1 MKRAAEPIIRFPE
14 TERQETMKE
23 YQSFLAEVLIP
34 EAELKQRIAELGAE
48 ISRDYA
54 GEEILAICILRGGVM
69 FLTDLIRCIEPPVAI
84 DFMGVSS
91 YGAGARES
99 SGQVRINLD
108 LRTSI
113 SNKHVLI
120 VEDIIDSGHTLS
132 SVIEMLR
139 TRNPASLEICTL
151 LNKVTRREVDVPIK
165 YCGFEIADKFVFGYG
180 LDMDE
185 FYRNL
190 PFIGVVDLEKY
201 DALD

>member
-1 MKRAAEPIIRFPE
+1 MKA
-14 TERQETMKE
+14 
-23 YQSFLAEVLIP
+23 YHSFLAEVLIP
-34 EAELKQRIAELGAE
+34 EQELKARIAQLGAE
-48 ISRDYA
+48 ISRDYT
-54 GEEILAICILRGGVM
+54 GKEILAICILRGGVM
-69 FLTDLIRCIEPPVAI
+69 FLTDLIRTIEPPVAI

-108 LRTSI
+108 LTTSI
-113 SNKHVLI
+113 AGKHVLI
-120 VEDIIDSGHTLS
+120 VEDIIDSGHTLA

-151 LNKVTRREVDVPIK
+151 LNKVTRRAVEVPIK
-165 YCGFEIADKFVFGYG
+165 YCGFEIPDKFVFGYG

-185 FYRNL
+185 YYRNL

-201 DALD
+201 EALD